1 MNKAKGI
8 FMALCIAVMS
18 VLPVQA
24 QEELRIKYVQSMLPQ
39 LSLCIN
45 FGDIQ
50 PNQDDLT
57 LSLGKEKLQVESLEK
72 FSFNKHREKIYILLD
87 LSTSMRRQYF
97 DAIISSVENLI
108 KDSGDNRD
116 ITLVTFGNG
125 TPAFYQEMEALT
137 LLPNLQPNEEGTKI
151 NEVIEQTLS
160 QARDL
165 PFDQYNLAYGIIISD
180 GVEYSKGSTTTTEIQ
195 QSFQRLPM
203 AFYGL
208 CTDYSSADA
217 MNSFRSL
224 MAETNGG
231 FDQFG
236 LNDLD
241 EKLSQMLL
249 EAEDVYIAEA
259 TASTNRGSETNL
271 NVKYQNASENLMV
284 SLKSSVDIVSPEI
297 ADWQYDKET
306 KKLCLTVSE
315 NLSQE
320 SVANGSVILLRNGE
334 QEFSPDSLVYR
345 NTSQLELIFDQPL
358 PNGSYEISFSH
369 ITDTSD
375 NQNPLQA
382 CAIEITNSHSPFILW
397 LARYWFVP
405 VIAIC
410 IVMLF
415 ILLIV
420 ALKKKNR
427 VRVVRDVFSTD
438 GEEKINLSSNN
449 GKKFHFYIENPQGNV
464 QDFEIPIA
472 QSRLFGRS
480 HNLCD
485 VTFNDP
491 KMSRQHFSI
500 GVEDETVYIQDLG
513 SKNGTFLNG
522 SRITDTEVLHS
533 GDKIIA
539 GQNTIT
545 VEF

>member
-1 MNKAKGI
+1 MNKVKGI

-18 VLPVQA
+18 FLPVQA
-24 QEELRIKYVQSMLPQ
+24 QEEIHVKYVQSMLPQ

-45 FGDIQ
+45 FGDSQ

-57 LSLGKEKLQVESLEK
+57 LSLDKEKLQVESLEK
-72 FSFNKHREKIYILLD
+72 FSCTNHREKIYILLD

-97 DAIISSVENLI
+97 DAIISSVGNLI

-125 TPAFYQEMEALT
+125 TPAFYEESEALT
-137 LLPNLQPNEEGTKI
+137 LLTALQPNEEGTKI

-160 QARDL
+160 RARDL
-165 PFDQYNLAYGIIISD
+165 PFNQYDLAYGIIISD
-180 GVEYSKGSTTTTEIQ
+180 GVEYSKGSTTLTEIR

-208 CTDYSSADA
+208 CTDYSTTEA
-217 MNSFRSL
+217 MDSFRSL
-224 MAETNGG
+224 MVETNGG
-231 FDQFG
+231 FNQFG
-236 LNDLD
+236 LNNLD
-241 EKLSQMLL
+241 EKLSQTLQG
-249 EAEDVYIAEA
+249 AENVYIAKA
-259 TASTNRGSETNL
+259 AASTNRSSETNL
-271 NVKYQNASENLMV
+271 NVKYQNASENLTV
-284 SLKSSVDIVSPEI
+284 SLKSSIDTANPEI
-297 ADWQYDKET
+297 TDWQYDKEV

-315 NLSQE
+315 NLSKE
-320 SVANGSVILLRNGE
+320 SVANGSVILLRKGK
-334 QEFSPDSLVYR
+334 QELQPDSIEYS
-345 NTSQLELIFDQPL
+345 NTSQLDLIFDQPL
-358 PNGSYEISFSH
+358 PNGSYEITFSN

-375 NQNPLQA
+375 NQNPLQPYT
-382 CAIEITNSHSPFILW
+382 IEIANSHSPFMLW
-397 LARYWFVP
+397 MITYWFIP
-405 VIAIC
+405 AIAAAVVLVVVSI
-410 IVMLF
+410 IFV
-415 ILLIV
+415 
-420 ALKKKNR
+420 LKKKKR
-427 VRVVRDVFSTD
+427 VQVVRNVFSID
-438 GEEKINLSSNN
+438 REEKINLSSDN
-449 GKKFHFYIENPQGNV
+449 GKKFHFYIENPQGNM
-464 QDFEIPIA
+464 QDFEMPIA

-500 GVEDETVYIQDLG
+500 GVEDETVYIQDLR

-522 SRITDTEVLHS
+522 SRITVTEVLHS

-539 GQNTIT
+539 GQHTIT

>member
-1 MNKAKGI
+1 MNKVKRI
-8 FMALCIAVMS
+8 FMVLCIAVMNF
-18 VLPVQA
+18 LPVQA
-24 QEELRIKYVQSMLPQ
+24 QEEIHIKYVQSMLPQ
-39 LSLCIN
+39 LSICIN
-45 FGDIQ
+45 LGDSQ

-57 LSLGKEKLQVESLEK
+57 LSIGKEKLQVESLEK
-72 FSFNKHREKIYILLD
+72 FSCNNHREKIYILLD

-97 DAIISSVENLI
+97 DAITSSVENLI

-125 TPAFYQEMEALT
+125 TPTFYQETEALT
-137 LLPNLQPNEEGTKI
+137 LLTNLQPNEEGTKI

-160 QARDL
+160 QAGDL
-165 PFDQYNLAYGIIISD
+165 SFNQYDLAYGIIISD
-180 GVEYSKGSTTTTEIQ
+180 GVEYSKGSTTITEIQ

-208 CTDYSSADA
+208 CTDYSSAVA
-217 MNSFRSL
+217 MSSFRSL

-236 LNDLD
+236 LNNLD

-249 EAEDVYIAEA
+249 KAEDVYIAKA
-259 TASTNRGSETNL
+259 TASTNRSSETNL

-284 SLKSSVDIVSPEI
+284 SLKSRVDITSPEI
-297 ADWQYDKET
+297 TDWQYDKEA

-334 QEFSPDSLVYR
+334 QEFSPDSLVYS
-345 NTSQLELIFDQPL
+345 NTIQLELIFDQPL
-358 PNGSYEISFSH
+358 PNGSYAMSFSH

-375 NQNPLQA
+375 NQNPLQD
-382 CAIEITNSHSPFILW
+382 CVVEITNSHPPFILW
-397 LARYWFVP
+397 MSRYWFVP

-410 IVMLF
+410 FVLISIF
-415 ILLIV
+415 LLV
-420 ALKKKNR
+420 VLKKKNR
-427 VRVVRDVFSTD
+427 VQVIRDVFLTD
-438 GEEKINLSSNN
+438 REEKINLSSDN
-449 GKKFHFYIENPQGNV
+449 GKKFYFYIENPQGDI
-464 QDFEIPIA
+464 QDFEMPIA
-472 QSRLFGRS
+472 QSRIFGRS

-500 GVEDETVYIQDLG
+500 GMEDETVYIQDLG
-513 SKNGTFLNG
+513 SKNGTFING
-522 SRITDTEVLHS
+522 FPIIGTEVLHS

-539 GQNTIT
+539 GQHTIT